1 MSIRIITESSSDIE
15 QSMAKELDITV
26 LPIHLHIGNED
37 YIDGFT
43 LSKSRFYELL
53 IEEDALPKTS
63 QITPYEYEQ
72 ATDTDDEC
80 IIITIAS
87 ELSGCYRNACFASEG
102 KNNVHV
108 IDSRS
113 ACLGQGLLV
122 KRAVQLRDEGKTCQE
137 IVDILEKEKSHVRII
152 ALMNTLEYLKKGGR
166 ISAVA
171 YAAGSLLGI
180 KPVISIEDGQII
192 TVGKARGSRSGN
204 NMLVSQID
212 KYGGIDFSRPFALG
226 YSGLSSAKLDKYI
239 KDSSALYEGKTDNLP
254 ITQIGPTIG
263 TYAGEDAIAL
273 AWFDNSK

>member
-1 MSIRIITESSSDIE
+1 MNIRIITESSSDIE

-53 IEEDALPKTS
+53 IEGDALPKTS

-137 IVDILEKEKSHVRII
+137 IVDTLEKEKSHVRII

-171 YAAGSLLGI
+171 YAAGSLLGVNI
-180 KPVISIEDGQII
+180 FYQVKAIEHLLL
-192 TVGKARGSRSGN
+192 K
-204 NMLVSQID
+204 
-212 KYGGIDFSRPFALG
+212 
-226 YSGLSSAKLDKYI
+226 
-239 KDSSALYEGKTDNLP
+239 NLL
-254 ITQIGPTIG
+254 IFMQ
-263 TYAGEDAIAL
+263 
-273 AWFDNSK
+273 N

>member
-1 MSIRIITESSSDIE
+1 MNIRIITESSSDIE

-53 IEEDALPKTS
+53 IEGDALPKTS

-137 IVDILEKEKSHVRII
+137 IVDTLEKEKSHVRII

-212 KYGGIDFSRPFALG
+212 KYGGIDFSRPFVISLT
-226 YSGLSSAKLDKYI
+226 SSLKCFKLARAP
-239 KDSSALYEGKTDNLP
+239 S
-254 ITQIGPTIG
+254 
-263 TYAGEDAIAL
+263 
-273 AWFDNSK
+273 

>member
-1 MSIRIITESSSDIE
+1 MRIVIKVGTSTLAHQGGRLNIRHVEELVKVWSDIE
-15 QSMAKELDITV
+15 NAGHELIIVSSGATGLGVGKLQINKPEDIVTKQAAAAVGQCELMYTYDRLFSMYNHTV
-26 LPIHLHIGNED
+26 AQMLLTWED
-37 YIDGFT
+37 F
-43 LSKSRFYELL
+43 
-53 IEEDALPKTS
+53 
-63 QITPYEYEQ
+63 
-72 ATDTDDEC
+72 DDE
-80 IIITIAS
+80 S
-87 ELSGCYRNACFASEG
+87 RLHNLS
-102 KNNVHV
+102 
-108 IDSRS
+108 
-113 ACLGQGLLV
+113 
-122 KRAVQLRDEGKTCQE
+122 
-137 IVDILEKEKSHVRII
+137 
-152 ALMNTLEYLKKGGR
+152 NTLEYLKKGGR

-239 KDSSALYEGKTDNLP
+239 KDSSALYEGKTENLP

-273 AWFDNSK
+273 AWFDNQK